1 MKLKPGDA
9 APAFEAITTTGSVLT
24 TSQLK
29 GKFTI
34 LSFHRYVG
42 CPLCNLAIR
51 SFSKQA
57 PGVLQSGLNIV
68 NIFESNDANLK
79 QALTIW
85 GDMDYPVIAD
95 PTAKLFIQYGVDTSV
110 VGALRTATHPSQVIE
125 SLRTPK
131 PPIKKDGSDLR
142 LPASFFL
149 SPDGRVFDLHYGRH
163 AGDHLTP
170 ELTERW
176 LKIVARDS
184 AAAPKKPVAAA
195 PPASSL

>member
-1 MKLKPGDA
+1 MRLKPGDA
-9 APAFEAITTTGSVLT
+9 APAFEAITTTGVVLT
-24 TSQLK
+24 SAQLK

-68 NIFESNDANLK
+68 NIFESSDTNLK

-85 GDMDYPVIAD
+85 GDMDFPVVAD
-95 PTAKLFIQYGVDTSV
+95 PTAKLFKLYGVETSAMGV
-110 VGALRTATHPSQVIE
+110 FRTMPQVSQVLE
-125 SLRTPK
+125 SMRTPK

-142 LPASFFL
+142 MPASFFL
-149 SPDGRVFDLHYGRH
+149 SPDLRIFDVHYGRH

-170 ELTERW
+170 EMTERW
-176 LKIVARDS
+176 LKIVANDS
-184 AAAPKKPVAAA
+184 AATTRRPAPVTTA
-195 PPASSL
+195 

>member
-9 APAFEAITTTGSVLT
+9 APAFEAITTTGAVLT
-24 TSQLK
+24 SAQLK

-68 NIFESNDANLK
+68 NIFESSDANLK

-85 GDMDYPVIAD
+85 GDMDFPVIAD
-95 PTAKLFIQYGVDTSV
+95 PTAKLFATYGVDASLAGV
-110 VGALRTATHPSQVIE
+110 FRTAAQVPQVIE

-142 LPASFFL
+142 MPASFFL
-149 SPDGRVFDLHYGRH
+149 SPDLRLFDIHYGRH

-170 ELTERW
+170 EMTERW
-176 LKIVARDS
+176 LKVVARDS
-184 AAAPKKPVAAA
+184 ASVPKKPAA
-195 PPASSL
+195 PAPSGP

>member
-9 APAFEAITTTGSVLT
+9 APAFEAITTTGAVLT
-24 TSQLK
+24 SAQLK

-68 NIFESNDANLK
+68 NIFESSDTNLK

-85 GDMDYPVIAD
+85 GDMDFPVVAD
-95 PTAKLFIQYGVDTSV
+95 PTAKLFALYGVDTSFMGV
-110 VGALRTATHPSQVIE
+110 LRTAPQLSQAIE
-125 SLRTPK
+125 SFRTPK

-142 LPASFFL
+142 MPASFFL
-149 SPDGRVFDLHYGRH
+149 SPDLRVFDLHYGRH

-170 ELTERW
+170 EMTERW

-184 AAAPKKPVAAA
+184 NSAQKKPAVQAV
-195 PPASSL
+195 PSGS